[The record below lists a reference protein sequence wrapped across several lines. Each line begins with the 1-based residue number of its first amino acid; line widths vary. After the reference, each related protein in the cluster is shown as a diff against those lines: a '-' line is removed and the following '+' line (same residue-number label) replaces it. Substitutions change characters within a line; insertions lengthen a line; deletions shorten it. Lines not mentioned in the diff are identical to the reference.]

1 MASSSMLRL
10 ASMLRLV
17 SLLSVVAALQHT
29 HFSRPPLHRA
39 TRLRA
44 APLADPFAA
53 TDLRPIVLYDGVC
66 RMCNFWVDWVL
77 ANDREKNVRFCAL
90 QSDVGRALLER
101 SGRRPDDISSI
112 VLVTADGAHVKSDAV
127 FEIGRRLRVTTPL
140 STLGQAVIPKAV
152 ADAAYDAIA
161 DNRYN
166 IAGKRP
172 PRFTDA
178 KDADRFLGE

>member
-10 ASMLRLV
+10 AS
-17 SLLSVVAALQHT
+17 LLSIVAALHL
-29 HFSRPPLHRA
+29 SRPPQHRA

-44 APLADPFAA
+44 VPVADPFAA
-53 TDLRPIVLYDGVC
+53 TDTRPIVLYDGVC

-77 ANDREKNVRFCAL
+77 ANDREKAVRFCAL

-112 VLVTADGAHVKSDAV
+112 VLVTADGAP
-127 FEIGRRLRVTTPL
+127 R
-140 STLGQAVIPKAV
+140 QAVIPKAV

>member
-1 MASSSMLRL
+1 MLRIG
-10 ASMLRLV
+10 MLT
-17 SLLSVVAALQHT
+17 SLLARTAAL
-29 HFSRPPLHRA
+29 RPAVVRVHRA
-39 TRLRA
+39 TSTRRA
-44 APLADPFAA
+44 AAADPFAENRA
-53 TDLRPIVLYDGVC
+53 PIVLYDGVC

-77 ANDREKNVRFCAL
+77 ANDREKVVRFCAL

>member
-10 ASMLRLV
+10 AS
-17 SLLSVVAALQHT
+17 LLSVAAALQHT
-29 HFSRPPLHRA
+29 ARPPNHRPPLHRA

-44 APLADPFAA
+44 APVVADPFAA
-53 TDLRPIVLYDGVC
+53 TDTRPIVLYDGVC

-77 ANDREKNVRFCAL
+77 ANDREKVVRFCAL